1 MPISSLIIDDDPF
14 MHTLLRDKLAQH
26 FPQVAVLAG
35 GMSGQEGLA
44 LIEAHRPALVFLD
57 VEMTDM
63 TGFEMLSQ
71 VPVPDFQV
79 IFITSYSHYAIK
91 AIRFNA
97 LDYIVK
103 PVDIGELGAALA
115 RFEARAAQNRY
126 PDQLSQA
133 LQNLQAKRPEEQ
145 VLMLAMQDGE
155 LRVPLKHLLRIEGER
170 NYSYLFIE
178 RHPRRLSSK
187 HLGEFE
193 EMLSD
198 KGFFRCHRSHLVNG
212 LHIQSA
218 DGAKGLTLS
227 DGTELPISR
236 RKKEAFLQWYA
247 AYQVGGSA

>member
-1 MPISSLIIDDDPF
+1 MSIPSLIIDDDPF

-26 FPQVAVLAG
+26 FPDVEVLAD

-44 LIEAHRPALVFLD
+44 LIEAHRPALIFLD

-63 TGFEMLSQ
+63 TGFDMLRKVQ
-71 VPVPDFQV
+71 NPDFQV
-79 IFITSYSHYAIK
+79 IFTTSYSHYAIK

-103 PVDIGELGAALA
+103 PVDIGELDEALA
-115 RFEARAAQNRY
+115 RFRARSERANY

-133 LQNLQAKRPEEQ
+133 LQNLTAERPEEQ

-187 HLGEFE
+187 NLGEFE

-212 LHIQSA
+212 LHVASVQGSS
-218 DGAKGLTLS
+218 GLTLT
-227 DGTELPISR
+227 DGAELPISR
-236 RKKEAFLQWYA
+236 RKKEVFLSWYQ
-247 AYQVGGSA
+247 AYRAG

>member
-1 MPISSLIIDDDPF
+1 MPIPSLIIDDDPF
-14 MHTLLRDKLAQH
+14 MHTLLRDKLTQH
-26 FPQVAVLAG
+26 FPQVEVLAG
-35 GMSGQEGLA
+35 GLNGTEGLA

-63 TGFEMLSQ
+63 TGFEMLQQ
-71 VPVPDFQV
+71 VPSPDFQV

-103 PVDIGELGAALA
+103 PVDIDELGEALSRFA
-115 RFEARAAQNRY
+115 RRTEQNRY
-126 PDQLSQA
+126 AEQLAQA
-133 LQNLQAKRPEEQ
+133 LQNLQTERPEEQ
-145 VLMLAMQDGE
+145 ILMLAMQDGE

-187 HLGEFE
+187 NLGEFE
-193 EMLSD
+193 EMLGD

-212 LHIQSA
+212 LHIELVRNTIT
-218 DGAKGLTLS
+218 LT

-236 RKKEAFLQWYA
+236 RKKEAFSQWYR
-247 AYQVGGSA
+247 AYRAE